1 MATFKQQ
8 VEGITSL
15 GVGITPTNDELSQF
29 LVDGTK
35 EVVNRIIAVRPDEI
49 VKFTT
54 SIEDANDS
62 GITVSGQILSVVR

>member
-49 VKFTT
+49 AKFTT